1 MLAQTYAEN
10 YKCDQVLYLDALKHE
25 FVDELGGM
33 NFFVVRNGELIT
45 PNLNGAI
52 LAGVTRRSIL
62 DLAPTLGFKGKEQPL
77 SFTEI
82 LQDLE
87 SGRITEAFACGTAAV
102 IHPIGE
108 FAVQDKTD
116 GPVKTI
122 KLPEARPV
130 AFKFLDTLQAVQR
143 GAVKAPGDWLFR

>member
-1 MLAQTYAEN
+1 MTNGTAATKLP
-10 YKCDQVLYLDALKHE
+10 
-25 FVDELGGM
+25 FIS
-33 NFFVVRNGELIT
+33 FFI
-45 PNLNGAI
+45 
-52 LAGVTRRSIL
+52 RSIL